1 MGNILK
7 SHVECTCEEFVAE
20 VAGRRRKPYLDALKS
35 TFKTIVLGKSTLVKD
50 MSSFLRENEGKLE
63 RKRAQELMSGW
74 LNAYD
79 FAALLN
85 PYLLA
90 RSAAGV
96 TDEATLAVDFSD
108 ISKEFGGEG
117 MEGMEMGY
125 DGSRHCTAMGHDFI
139 SVSLVGAA
147 YREAFPVYAKL
158 GRGRHCHA
166 DLIYEAIRAVMERT
180 GGRGWLVFDRGM
192 DDARFLRKMKRD
204 GRKAV
209 VRVKDE
215 GRDVFGDGR
224 TVGEALADVPFAK
237 AHLKTYRGDR
247 LAEVRCRVGHVRYCA
262 DRHCKDAVTEDVGV
276 LVVESRF
283 DGKSLYLY
291 VVCPDAV
298 LADRRAMFAWAVR
311 AAQAYCD
318 RWQIET
324 SFLAVKQEFAL
335 EKARVRTFRR
345 LENIFALC
353 MLAYVF
359 MIGHIRG
366 SRRFR
371 RIVKALSD
379 NAADIA
385 LKTHSLLAGIRTLAT
400 KERLR
405 FISGR
410 PRTRGRPRP
419 GQLTLDLRAADGS
432 SYCL

>member
-20 VAGRRRKPYLDALKS
+20 VAGRRRKPFLDALKS

-50 MSSFLRENEGKLE
+50 MSSFLREGEGALE

-158 GRGRHCHA
+158 GMGRHGHA
-166 DLIYEAIRAVMERT
+166 DLIYGAIAAVMDRT

-192 DDARFLRKMKRD
+192 DDARFLRTMKRD

-215 GRDVFGDGR
+215 RRDVFGNGR
-224 TVGEALADVPFAK
+224 TVGAALADVQFAK
-237 AHLKTYRGDR
+237 ARLKTYRGDR
-247 LAEVRCRVGHVRYCA
+247 LAEVRCRVGHVQYCA
-262 DRHCKDAVTEDVGV
+262 DRRCKDAVTEDVGV

-283 DGKSLYLY
+283 DGKSIYLY
-291 VVCPDAV
+291 VVCPDEV

-324 SFLAVKQEFAL
+324 SFLTVKQEFAL

-366 SRRFR
+366 SKRFR

-379 NAADIA
+379 NAADVA
-385 LKTHSLLAGIRTLAT
+385 LMTHSLLAGIRTLAS
-400 KERLR
+400 KERIR

-410 PRTRGRPRP
+410 PRTRGRLLP

-432 SYCL
+432 AYRL